1 MKIMKIDACN
11 FENNLFDDKSIIV
24 NCTLDLDNK
33 SEYQIR
39 AMINNECIDYSFIDI
54 NVAHEMCELLEI
66 ILLKLNKSREM
77 KNYDERRN
85 KNITHAIYSFMTI
98 QDHTKISI
106 FMMIIKLDQH
116 SIILKKSWMKK
127 HEVSYHEHDDSISF
141 CFDHCS
147 HLEAF
152 NHSYSNKS
160 NRIQTKKKI
169 SSRKKTF
176 LINQRSSR
184 TKKQRF
190 FSKKSIIQKWF
201 WKDQLNLTKD

>member
-1 MKIMKIDACN
+1 
-11 FENNLFDDKSIIV
+11 
-24 NCTLDLDNK
+24 
-33 SEYQIR
+33 
-39 AMINNECIDYSFIDI
+39 
-54 NVAHEMCELLEI
+54 
-66 ILLKLNKSREM
+66 
-77 KNYDERRN
+77 
-85 KNITHAIYSFMTI
+85 MTI